1 MNNKELAAQFGK
13 NVRSKRELQGISQ
26 EKFALLANLDR
37 SYVSR
42 IELGKISISLEKAY
56 YLADK
61 LKCNIRELLPMEKD

>member
-13 NVRSKRELQGISQ
+13 NVRSMRELQGISQ

-37 SYVSR
+37 SYLSR
-42 IELGKISISLEKAY
+42 IELGKICISLEKAY

-61 LKCNIRELLPMEKD
+61 LECDIRELLPKIKN

>member
-26 EKFALLANLDR
+26 EKFALSANLDR

-61 LKCNIRELLPMEKD
+61 LKCDVKDLLP

>member
-42 IELGKISISLEKAY
+42 IELGKISVSLEKAY
-56 YLADK
+56 YIAEM
-61 LKCNIRELLPMEKD
+61 LKCNIQELLPKEKD